1 VPKQFPPPAGFH
13 CTRRATLTFLAGLG
27 AMTARG
33 VQAQET
39 FPSKPIKLIVP
50 FSTGTGSDAIAR
62 ILAHALPGSLGQNVI
77 VDNRGG
83 AGGITGTEQGARSAP
98 DGYTLTI
105 GTTSTLLTN
114 PVLNPQVKY
123 NVEKDFAPVAGL
135 GRAFFV
141 VVTANTPDAPRTLKE
156 LLERLKVKAGSFGS
170 AGVGTITHLAAEA
183 LILRAKV
190 SATHVP
196 YKGSGAALADVIAGH
211 TLFATDTLAA
221 TLPLIRSG
229 RLRALAVTAP
239 ERLQALPEV
248 PTVAEPTGDFKG
260 FLVDAWWGLMAPA
273 GTPEA
278 VLRKLGDATLATLAQ
293 PETRA
298 RLAALELEPLALA
311 SHKFGVFI
319 REQTPFWVNFIKQSN
334 IKLD

>member
-1 VPKQFPPPAGFH
+1 MSKQFPRDAGFRVA
-13 CTRRATLTFLAGLG
+13 RRAHLAFLAALG
-27 AMTARG
+27 ISAVTGAR
-33 VQAQET
+33 AQEP

-62 ILAHALPGSLGQNVI
+62 IIASALPGPLGQNVV

-83 AGGITGTEQGARSAP
+83 AGGITGTDQGARSAP
-98 DGYTLTI
+98 DGYTLTV

-135 GRAFFV
+135 GRAYFV
-141 VVTANTPDAPRTLKE
+141 VVTANTPDAPKTLKE
-156 LLERLKVKAGSFGS
+156 LLERLKAKGGSFGS

-183 LILRAKV
+183 LILRGKV

-211 TLFATDTLAA
+211 TLFATDTVAA

-239 ERLQALPEV
+239 ERLQALADV
-248 PTVAEPTGDFKG
+248 PTVADTGNFKG
-260 FLVDAWWGLMAPA
+260 FVVDAWWGLMAPA
-273 GTPEA
+273 GTPEP
-278 VLRKLGDATLATLAQ
+278 VLRKLADATLASLAQ
-293 PETRA
+293 PETRT
-298 RLAALELEPLALA
+298 RLAALDLEPLPL
-311 SHKFGVFI
+311 SSQKFGAFI
-319 REQTPFWVNFIKQSN
+319 REQTPFWVNFIKQAN

>member
-1 VPKQFPPPAGFH
+1 MAQQFPPPVGLRL
-13 CTRRATLTFLAGLG
+13 TRRAALAFVAGLG
-27 AMTARG
+27 ASAASGT
-33 VQAQET
+33 QAQET

-62 ILAHALPGSLGQNVI
+62 IIAHALPGPLGQSVI

-83 AGGITGTEQGARSAP
+83 AGGITGTEQGARSGP
-98 DGYTLTI
+98 DGDTLTPR
-105 GTTSTLLTN
+105 TTSTLPAK
-114 PVLNPQVKY
+114 PVLNPHVKY

-141 VVTANTPDAPRTLKE
+141 VVTANTPDAPRTLEE
-156 LLERLKVKAGSFGS
+156 LLERLMAKGGSFGS

-183 LILRAKV
+183 LILRARV

-229 RLRALAVTAP
+229 RLRALAVTSP
-239 ERLQALPEV
+239 ERLQALPDV
-248 PTVAEPTGDFKG
+248 PTVADSGDFKG

-273 GTPEA
+273 GTPDA
-278 VLRKLGDATLATLAQ
+278 VLRKLGDATLASLAL

-298 RLAALELEPLALA
+298 RLAALELEPLPL
-311 SHKFGVFI
+311 SSQKFGAFI
-319 REQTPFWVNFIKQSN
+319 REQTPFWVNFIKQAN
-334 IKLD
+334 IKLA

>member
-1 VPKQFPPPAGFH
+1 VPKQFPRSAGFH
-13 CTRRATLTFLAGLG
+13 GTRRATLAFIAALG
-27 AMTARG
+27 AGAITRA
-33 VQAQET
+33 QAQEP

-62 ILAHALPGSLGQNVI
+62 IIAHALPGPLGQNVI

-98 DGYTLTI
+98 DGYTLTV

-141 VVTANTPDAPRTLKE
+141 VVTANTPDAPKTLKE
-156 LLERLKVKAGSFGS
+156 LLARLKAQGGSFGS

-183 LILRAKV
+183 LVLRAKV
-190 SATHVP
+190 SAMHVP

-239 ERLQALPEV
+239 ERLQALPDV
-248 PTVAEPTGDFKG
+248 PTVADTGDFKG

-278 VLRKLGDATLATLAQ
+278 ILRKLGDATLASLAM
-293 PETRA
+293 PETRT
-298 RLAALELEPLALA
+298 RLAALELEPLPLA
-311 SHKFGVFI
+311 SQQFGAFM
-319 REQTPFWVNFIKQSN
+319 REQTPFWVNFIKQAN

>member
-1 VPKQFPPPAGFH
+1 MPQQFPPPAGFR
-13 CTRRATLTFLAGLG
+13 CTRRATLAFLASLG
-27 AMTARG
+27 AGASSG
-33 VQAQET
+33 VHAQEA
-39 FPSKPIKLIVP
+39 FPSKPVKLIVP

-62 ILAHALPGSLGQNVI
+62 ILAHALPGPLGQSVI

-114 PVLNPQVKY
+114 PVLNSQVKY

-141 VVTANTPDAPRTLKE
+141 VVVANTPDAPRTLKE
-156 LLERLKVKAGSFGS
+156 LLERLKAKGGSFGS

-183 LILRAKV
+183 LILRARV

-196 YKGSGAALADVIAGH
+196 YKGSGAALADVVAGH

-239 ERLQALPEV
+239 ERLPSLPDV
-248 PTVAEPTGDFKG
+248 PTVADTGDFKG
-260 FLVDAWWGLMAPA
+260 FLVDAWWGVLAPA

-278 VLRKLGDATLATLAQ
+278 VVRKLADATLASLAM

-298 RLAALELEPLALA
+298 RLAALELEPLPLA
-311 SHKFGVFI
+311 SQKFGAFI
-319 REQTPFWVNFIKQSN
+319 REQTPFWVNFIKQAN

>member
-1 VPKQFPPPAGFH
+1 MPKQFPRDPGFQS
-13 CTRRATLTFLAGLG
+13 TRRASLAFLAALG
-27 AMTARG
+27 ASAIPG
-33 VQAQET
+33 VRAQEP

-62 ILAHALPGSLGQNVI
+62 IIAHALPGPLGQNVV

-98 DGYTLTI
+98 DGYTLTV

-135 GRAFFV
+135 GRAYFV
-141 VVTANTPDAPRTLKE
+141 VVTANTPDAPRTLPE
-156 LLERLKVKAGSFGS
+156 LLARLKAKAGSFGS

-190 SATHVP
+190 PATHVP
-196 YKGSGAALADVIAGH
+196 YKGSGASLADVIAGH

-239 ERLQALPEV
+239 QRLQALPDV
-248 PTVAEPTGDFKG
+248 PTVADTGGDFKG
-260 FLVDAWWGLMAPA
+260 FLVDAWWGLLAPA
-273 GTPEA
+273 GTPEP
-278 VLRKLGDATLATLAQ
+278 VLRKLGDATLAALAL
-293 PETRA
+293 PETRT
-298 RLAALELEPLALA
+298 RLAALELEPLPLG
-311 SHKFGVFI
+311 SQKFGGFI
-319 REQTPFWVNFIKQSN
+319 REQTPFWVNFIKQAN

>member
-1 VPKQFPPPAGFH
+1 MPQQFPHTAGFR
-13 CTRRATLTFLAGLG
+13 CTRRASLTFLAALG
-27 AMTARG
+27 ASAASG

-62 ILAHALPGSLGQNVI
+62 ILAQALPGPLGQSVI
-77 VDNRGG
+77 VENRGG

-114 PVLNPQVKY
+114 PVINPQVRY
-123 NVEKDFAPVAGL
+123 NVDKDFAPVAGL

-141 VVTANTPDAPRTLKE
+141 VVVANTPDAPRTLKE
-156 LLERLKVKAGSFGS
+156 LLERLKAKGGSFGS

-183 LILRAKV
+183 LTLRAKV

-229 RLRALAVTAP
+229 RLRALAVTAA
-239 ERLQALPEV
+239 ERLQALPDV
-248 PTVAEPTGDFKG
+248 PTVSDSGDFKG
-260 FLVDAWWGLMAPA
+260 FLVDAWWGVMAPA

-278 VLRKLGDATLATLAQ
+278 VLRKLGDATLASLAM
-293 PETRA
+293 PETRT
-298 RLAALELEPLALA
+298 RLAALELEPLPLG
-311 SHKFGVFI
+311 SQKFGAFI
-319 REQTPFWVNFIKQSN
+319 REQTPFWVNFIKQAN